1 MTEHKEMEQN
11 ETSEG
16 KYGKIFFHIIK
27 RLFYEC
33 YKPLYNNKMGFY
45 GVENKVRQCLI
56 KIPISCINI
65 LTLQNMKKSKRKE
78 MMEMRQLLNVLGG
91 GINIS

>member
-1 MTEHKEMEQN
+1 MEQN

-16 KYGKIFFHIIK
+16 KYGNIFFHIIK

-33 YKPLYNNKMGFY
+33 YKPLYNNKMGFTELKIKK
-45 GVENKVRQCLI
+45 GNICLT

-65 LTLQNMKKSKRKE
+65 LTLLNMKKIEEKINDGNE
-78 MMEMRQLLNVLGG
+78 TVGNVLGG